1 MIASMYFT
9 LLGKGMYAAA
19 DYTKG
24 KDLTHV
30 IDEMAHY
37 QQLGTISRG
46 EYYTMTETLRIDPS
60 ARIIDEMNI
69 VDEFIFRYS
78 KVLRSQG
85 YTMKQ
90 INNRIV
96 AER

>member
-9 LLGKGMYAAA
+9 VLGKGMYAAA

-37 QQLGTISRG
+37 QQLGTVNLCFYFCITQLSLHCIK
-46 EYYTMTETLRIDPS
+46 E
-60 ARIIDEMNI
+60 NH
-69 VDEFIFRYS
+69 
-78 KVLRSQG
+78 
-85 YTMKQ
+85 
-90 INNRIV
+90 
-96 AER
+96 